1 MKSCNGETA
10 KANMSMKKR
19 TFHCKLIRYFIRL
32 KGAHEGQI
40 IVFDK
45 EPIPQENQH
54 LGMLHGKGLS
64 CTAMSEWLGHLHYI
78 QKAKIW

>member
-54 LGMLHGKGLS
+54 PEVAWERTLMHSYVRIVRAFALHTES
-64 CTAMSEWLGHLHYI
+64 
-78 QKAKIW
+78 